1 MSRLPFVVGVLVVI
15 LLLVYSSVFIVTPT
29 QQAIVMRFGQIT
41 RVESKPGLYFK
52 IPTRFIDTVQFVDS
66 RILRLDIDNLRV
78 QVDDGRRYVVDAF
91 VAFRITDPRKFRQN
105 VSGNLN
111 LLEANLR
118 TRLDASLRSVYGQR
132 SFEDALSEERLQM
145 MLEVRDQLRPQ
156 ADVLGVQVVDVRI
169 LRTDLL
175 QEVSAQTFERMKAE
189 RLAEAAQIRA
199 RGTQASIRIKAE
211 ADREATVT
219 VAEAQRDAD
228 ILRGE
233 GDAERNRIFA
243 EAYQKDPD
251 FFQFYRSMKANET
264 GLTGQSTTMVLSP
277 DSEFFKYFNDAS
289 GLLAASNAA
298 GSNAIPPAGTGAAGA
313 PAQPGPAHG
322 PAPNQ

>member
-1 MSRLPFVVGVLVVI
+1 MSRLPFIVGALVVI
-15 LLLVYSSVFIVTPT
+15 LFLVYSSIFIVTPT
-29 QQAIVMRFGQIT
+29 QQAIVLRFGEIT

-52 IPTRFIDTVQFVDS
+52 VPTRFIDTVQFVDS

-78 QVDDGRRYVVDAF
+78 QVNDGRRYVVDAF
-91 VAFRITDPRKFRQN
+91 VAFKITDPRKFRKT
-105 VSGNLN
+105 VSGNLS

-118 TRLDASLRSVYGQR
+118 TRLDAALRSVYGQR

-156 ADVLGVQVVDVRI
+156 ADVLGVEIVDVRI

-175 QEVSAQTFERMKAE
+175 AEVSTQTFERMKAE

-243 EAYQKDPD
+243 DAYQRDPD
-251 FFQFYRSMKANET
+251 FFQFYRSMKAYET
-264 GLTGQSTTMVLSP
+264 GLEGNGTTMVLSP
-277 DSEFFKYFNDAS
+277 DSEFFKYFGDAS
-289 GLLAASNAA
+289 GLLAASNAVRSGAATSGDA
-298 GSNAIPPAGTGAAGA
+298 GSSGKSGT
-313 PAQPGPAHG
+313 
-322 PAPNQ
+322 APNPTPNQ

>member
-1 MSRLPFVVGVLVVI
+1 MSRLPFIVGAVVVI

-29 QQAIVMRFGQIT
+29 QQAIVMRFGEIT
-41 RVESKPGLYFK
+41 RVESKPGIYFK
-52 IPTRFIDTVQFVDS
+52 VPTRFIDTVQFVDS

-78 QVDDGRRYVVDAF
+78 QVNDGRRYVVDAF
-91 VAFRITDPRKFRQN
+91 VAFRITDPQKFRQN

-175 QEVSAQTFERMKAE
+175 SEVSVQTFERMKAE

-228 ILRGE
+228 ILRGQ

-243 EAYQKDPD
+243 DAYQRDPD
-251 FFQFYRSMKANET
+251 FFQFYRTMKAYET
-264 GLTGQSTTMVLSP
+264 GLTGQGTTMVLSP

-289 GLLAASNAA
+289 GMLAASNAA
-298 GSNAIPPAGTGAAGA
+298 KNAAAPPRAGA
-313 PAQPGPAHG
+313 GAGPT
-322 PAPNQ
+322 PNQ

>member
-251 FFQFYRSMKANET
+251 FFQFYRSMKAYET

-298 GSNAIPPAGTGAAGA
+298 GSNAMPRAGTGAAGA

>member
-1 MSRLPFVVGVLVVI
+1 MSRLPFIVGGLVVI
-15 LLLVYSSVFIVTPT
+15 LFLVYSSIFIVTPT
-29 QQAIVMRFGQIT
+29 QQAIVLRFGEIT
-41 RVESKPGLYFK
+41 RVEAKPGIYFK
-52 IPTRFIDTVQFVDS
+52 VPTRFIDTVQFVDS

-78 QVDDGRRYVVDAF
+78 QVNDGRRYVVDAF
-91 VAFRITDPRKFRQN
+91 VAFRITDPLKFRKT
-105 VSGNLN
+105 VSGNLS

-118 TRLDASLRSVYGQR
+118 TRLDAALRSVYGQR

-156 ADVLGVQVVDVRI
+156 ADVLGVQIVDVRI

-175 QEVSAQTFERMKAE
+175 AEVSTQTFERMKAE

-219 VAEAQRDAD
+219 IAEAQRDAD

-243 EAYQKDPD
+243 DAYQRDPD
-251 FFQFYRSMKANET
+251 FFQFYRSMKAYET
-264 GLTGQSTTMVLSP
+264 GLEGNGTTMVLSP

-298 GSNAIPPAGTGAAGA
+298 RSGLGTAGNAGSSEKPGQAHSPAS
-313 PAQPGPAHG
+313 
-322 PAPNQ
+322 NQ

>member
-1 MSRLPFVVGVLVVI
+1 
-15 LLLVYSSVFIVTPT
+15 
-29 QQAIVMRFGQIT
+29 
-41 RVESKPGLYFK
+41 
-52 IPTRFIDTVQFVDS
+52 
-66 RILRLDIDNLRV
+66 
-78 QVDDGRRYVVDAF
+78 
-91 VAFRITDPRKFRQN
+91 
-105 VSGNLN
+105 
-111 LLEANLR
+111 
-118 TRLDASLRSVYGQR
+118 LRSVYGQR

-156 ADVLGVQVVDVRI
+156 GDVLGVEIVDVRI

-175 QEVSAQTFERMKAE
+175 PEVSAQTFERMKAE

-228 ILRGE
+228 ILRGQ
-233 GDAERNRIFA
+233 GDAQRNKIFA
-243 EAYQKDPD
+243 DAYERDPE
-251 FFQFYRSMKANET
+251 FFQFYRTMKAYET
-264 GLTGQSTTMVLSP
+264 GLAAQGTTMVLSP

-298 GSNAIPPAGTGAAGA
+298 RNGAAA
-313 PAQPGPAHG
+313 PQTGNATPAAQPRSGTVRS
-322 PAPNQ
+322 PAPGQ

>member
-1 MSRLPFVVGVLVVI
+1 MSRFPIIVGAVIVI
-15 LLLVYSSVFIVTPT
+15 LLLVYSSIFIVTPT
-29 QQAIVMRFGQIT
+29 QQAIVLRFGEIT
-41 RVESKPGLYFK
+41 RVEAKPGIYFK
-52 IPTRFIDTVQFVDS
+52 VPTRFIDTVQFVDS

-78 QVDDGRRYVVDAF
+78 QVNDGRRYVVDAF
-91 VAFRITDPRKFRQN
+91 VAFQITDPRKFRKT
-105 VSGNLN
+105 VSGNLS

-156 ADVLGVQVVDVRI
+156 ADVLGVQIVDVRI

-175 QEVSAQTFERMKAE
+175 SEVSVQTFERMKAE

-228 ILRGE
+228 ILRGQ
-233 GDAERNRIFA
+233 GDAERNKIFA
-243 EAYQKDPD
+243 EAYERDPD
-251 FFQFYRSMKANET
+251 FFQFYRSMQAYET
-264 GLTGQSTTMVLSP
+264 GLAAQGTTMVLSP

-289 GLLAASNAA
+289 GLLAASSAA
-298 GSNAIPPAGTGAAGA
+298 RNGVAPRAGA
-313 PAQPGPAHG
+313 GAGAGRGPT
-322 PAPNQ
+322 PNQ

>member
-1 MSRLPFVVGVLVVI
+1 MSRLPIIVGAVVVI
-15 LLLVYSSVFIVTPT
+15 LFLVYSSVFIVTPT
-29 QQAIVMRFGQIT
+29 QQAIVLRFGQIT
-41 RVESKPGLYFK
+41 RVESKPGIYFK
-52 IPTRFIDTVQFVDS
+52 VPTRFIDTVQFVDS

-78 QVDDGRRYVVDAF
+78 QVNDGRRYVVDAF
-91 VAFRITDPRKFRQN
+91 VAFKITDPRKFRQN

-175 QEVSAQTFERMKAE
+175 SEVSVQTFERMKAE

-228 ILRGE
+228 VLRGE
-233 GDAERNRIFA
+233 GDAERSRIFA
-243 EAYQKDPD
+243 DAYQRDPD
-251 FFQFYRSMKANET
+251 FFQFYRSMKAYET
-264 GLTGQSTTMVLSP
+264 GLGGQGTTMVLSP

-289 GLLAASNAA
+289 GLLAASNAVR
-298 GSNAIPPAGTGAAGA
+298 NGAAAPRAGA
-313 PAQPGPAHG
+313 PAGTPARSG
-322 PAPNQ
+322 ADRNPSPNQ

>member
-1 MSRLPFVVGVLVVI
+1 MSRLPFIVCGLVVI
-15 LLLVYSSVFIVTPT
+15 LFLVYSSIFIVTPT
-29 QQAIVMRFGQIT
+29 QQAIVLRFGEIT
-41 RVESKPGLYFK
+41 RVESKPGTYFK
-52 IPTRFIDTVQFVDS
+52 VPTRFIDTVQFVDS

-78 QVDDGRRYVVDAF
+78 QVNDGRRYVVDAF
-91 VAFRITDPRKFRQN
+91 VAFRITDPFKFRKTD
-105 VSGNLN
+105 SGNLD

-118 TRLDASLRSVYGQR
+118 TRLDAALRSVYGQR

-156 ADVLGVQVVDVRI
+156 ADVLGVEIVDVRI

-175 QEVSAQTFERMKAE
+175 AEVSTQTFERMKAE

-233 GDAERNRIFA
+233 GDAERNKVFA
-243 EAYQKDPD
+243 DAYERDPD
-251 FFQFYRSMKANET
+251 FFQFYRSMKAYET
-264 GLTGQSTTMVLSP
+264 GLGGNGTTMVLSP

-298 GSNAIPPAGTGAAGA
+298 RNSAGA
-313 PAQPGPAHG
+313 SGTAGSSEKSGQTRSPAS
-322 PAPNQ
+322 NQ

>member
-1 MSRLPFVVGVLVVI
+1 MSRLPFIVGGLVVI
-15 LLLVYSSVFIVTPT
+15 LFLVYSSIFIVTPT
-29 QQAIVMRFGQIT
+29 QQAIVLRFGEIT
-41 RVESKPGLYFK
+41 RVEAKPGIYFK
-52 IPTRFIDTVQFVDS
+52 VPTRFIDTVQFVDS

-78 QVDDGRRYVVDAF
+78 QVNDGRRYVVDAF
-91 VAFRITDPRKFRQN
+91 VAFRITDPLKFRKT
-105 VSGNLN
+105 VSGNLS

-118 TRLDASLRSVYGQR
+118 TRLDAALRSVYGQR

-156 ADVLGVQVVDVRI
+156 ADVLGVQIVDVRI

-175 QEVSAQTFERMKAE
+175 AEVSTQTFERMKAE

-199 RGTQASIRIKAE
+199 RGTQASIRIKAA

-219 VAEAQRDAD
+219 IAEAQRDAD

-243 EAYQKDPD
+243 DAYQRDPD
-251 FFQFYRSMKANET
+251 FFQFYRSMKAYET
-264 GLTGQSTTMVLSP
+264 GLEGNGTTMVLSP

-298 GSNAIPPAGTGAAGA
+298 RSGSGAAGNA
-313 PAQPGPAHG
+313 GSSEKPGQAHSPAS
-322 PAPNQ
+322 NQ

>member
-1 MSRLPFVVGVLVVI
+1 MNRLPFIIGAVVVI

-29 QQAIVMRFGQIT
+29 QQAIVMRFGEIT
-41 RVESKPGLYFK
+41 RVESKPGIYFK
-52 IPTRFIDTVQFVDS
+52 VPTRFIDTVQFVDS

-78 QVDDGRRYVVDAF
+78 QVNDGRRYVVDAF
-91 VAFRITDPRKFRQN
+91 VAFRITDPRKFRKN
-105 VSGNLN
+105 VSGNLS

-175 QEVSAQTFERMKAE
+175 SEVSAQTFERMKAE

-228 ILRGE
+228 ILRGQ

-243 EAYQKDPD
+243 DAYQRDPD
-251 FFQFYRSMKANET
+251 FFQFYRSMKAYET
-264 GLTGQSTTMVLSP
+264 GLTGQGTTMVLSP
-277 DSEFFKYFNDAS
+277 DSEFFKYFNDDS
-289 GLLAASNAA
+289 GMLAASNAA
-298 GSNAIPPAGTGAAGA
+298 RNMAAPPHAAAGR
-313 PAQPGPAHG
+313 GPV
-322 PAPNQ
+322 PNQ